1 MRCKLQ
7 GSLSKNSLGAELV
20 SGKVDT
26 LITRFY
32 QKLTMLWPRPGHSR
46 PDPDNIGQTKRAS
59 SRPDGAGQ
67 TCRNHR
73 ACATK
78 RPNGGQT
85 QGRQSRPRASQKQA
99 GSKRDAHK
107 TPRLCTKISQKQANQ
122 SKAEAGQE
130 QAKRRQETGGKSRNH
145 RACAQKQARNKAGKA
160 GQKQSKAGQAQ
171 ARNRRKVR
179 KPPRLCTK
187 VGPRKAGNRRQKGPT
202 NSWRSNCLPNQI
214 FNIVQFA
221 W

>member
-1 MRCKLQ
+1 M
-7 GSLSKNSLGAELV
+7 
-20 SGKVDT
+20 
-26 LITRFY
+26 
-32 QKLTMLWPRPGHSR
+32 WPRPGHSR

-78 RPNGGQT
+78 RPKGGQA

-107 TPRLCTKISQKQANQ
+107 TPRLCTKIGQKQTNQ

-130 QAKRRQETGGKSRNH
+130 QARRRQTTGGKSPNH
-145 RACAQKQARNKAGKA
+145 RACAQKQGRGTPGKTGQKQTKA
-160 GQKQSKAGQAQ
+160 GQKQ
-171 ARNRRKVR
+171 ARNRRKVP

-187 VGPRKAGNRRQKGPT
+187 VGPRKKGK
-202 NSWRSNCLPNQI
+202 SRELAEKFLDC
-214 FNIVQFA
+214 
-221 W
+221 